1 MVTSPGRFYAS
12 IALKLAVAEMVLNY
26 DLKLAD
32 DTAKKESFLIFDS
45 FRVPR
50 ASISMRSTSSTG
62 TVPNCDV

>member
-1 MVTSPGRFYAS
+1 MITSPGRFYAS

-32 DTAKKESFLIFDS
+32 ETAKKESFLIFDS

-50 ASISMRSTSSTG
+50 ACISMRSISSTS
-62 TVPNCDV
+62 TVPDCDI